1 MYSWRRGTGEE
12 LHTKKI
18 RKLRSTLF
26 DAAGLIYLAFGIPAL
41 LVIIVVGTLVALA
54 IVNVR
59 KVRKQQRELA
69 AAKLLFTE
77 QNADGE
83 KDS

>member
-1 MYSWRRGTGEE
+1 M
-12 LHTKKI
+12 KKI
-18 RKLRSTLF
+18 RKLSSTLF

-41 LVIIVVGTLVALA
+41 LVIIVVGTLVVLA
-54 IVNVR
+54 IANVR

-69 AAKLLFTE
+69 AAKRLISE

-83 KDS
+83 KNN